1 MYLSR
6 QKNGNFRLKDRF
18 ISMLIV
24 FSIML
29 STIAIAGP
37 FNIAFATNGGETEA
51 SDSGVIGFDDGDINY
66 DSKLR
71 DNGDGT
77 YTLSLD
83 VWSDVAKSDK
93 NTRRDISEN
102 GFFVVQFD
110 GKYLVE
116 LWGGSGA
123 SGQTTKYNKGGKGG
137 AGGHTY
143 GVIDLKKG
151 DILCYNLG
159 GKGDT
164 TLVTDAG
171 GGANGGAAH
180 GEKGN
185 YRVGGG
191 GGYSSVYLFKNGTEA
206 DNFIKNYTDGNG
218 TLTRKVISESDRLSK
233 YVMIAAGGGGGGAG
247 DGFILGYKPSGTADG
262 GAGGSIGNAV
272 TSFNGGKVF
281 NGENG
286 KSSGK
291 KLKYIGY
298 GATTQPG
305 ETNGTWLGW
314 WDGANANNWEGTV
327 SGAKVGGGTGGAGN
341 FRGGGGGA
349 GFCGGSGGIMASAM
363 VAGNIGGGGGG
374 SSYVSD
380 LFDYSSVSDEVKNKV
395 NPNDGTTG
403 SGNVNI
409 SYLGNKNDNLSNTET
424 DWLKNLVFTANASK
438 YFDVT
443 ASSATANV
451 TVDGSK
457 ITLKNA
463 NLNEENGKFNLTV
476 KFTPKAGFKGGN
488 DVNLFEDTAKEF
500 TISDNAGKTSS
511 INLSDKV
518 SYANIPLNGFEAS
531 GNDDIG
537 ISAGES
543 VERSA
548 LFNDSY
554 ADARNNPDYTYDFIK
569 TVSEYTVKEFDTGVE
584 ITDTSISPSV
594 STAYI
599 VGFTVTPKTI
609 NPSKAVV
616 GEAVKTTEYT
626 AGAFIDVF
634 SEMVING
641 VTYNIYKKI
650 TFDKGTGK
658 YTLSVTLK
666 SSERPEDKD
675 IPDGPKV
682 NDAALSFTQDLP
694 TSFTNQT
701 FTSND
706 TFTAPVSGY
715 YIIQAWGGNGG
726 NGGSVAITNKGGKKR
741 EAIGGIGGTGGYVS
755 TVVYLKKNET
765 LTLENGAKGLNG
777 ESYDI
782 EREGNTE
789 YNITCDGGKAGIPTI
804 IKFNNNIMAQASGG
818 AGGGGGACHYQYKAL
833 FNEDKDAIFKHGT
846 AGVSVTETTNIFN
859 DIGSSADGS
868 KGTAS
873 SSGVTGGI
881 GGQTAAKN
889 YISSELTTSTYPV
902 AVQTVY
908 DSLSSSN
915 PNFTSGAAKIT
926 FVDTRKTEAEVKDD
940 LTNRLSGI
948 MLDTYSFTKYFKNIV
963 VTTPTADD
971 FTNVIEINGPVDNGD
986 GTETTTAKLGGDGVT
1001 WTFTFEPKDG
1011 FLGGNYVPA
1020 LESLTLKQGESGAIT
1035 VPENITTDFVN
1046 VEITNPI
1053 TAAVNEANV
1062 KDGKYRVKY
1071 GTNVSFADL
1080 FTVTG
1085 TWPTDADNTAF
1096 VNQIDETDIDRTSG
1110 FNATETKKFTYTYG
1124 ITPTNAASKAK
1135 VAALQ
1140 KEQSQT
1146 LTASVEVYSDVDVSG
1161 LKHMTYDGPT
1171 EVTYGDKLVATVKT
1185 NSGYEAPTTFT
1196 VKSGTTT
1203 LTEGNDYTY
1212 DKATGELVVNAES
1225 IKGTV
1230 YIIAE
1235 AGVKTYKI
1243 HFEAT
1248 DQHGL
1253 PIVISADKA
1262 TQSFEAGAPIPA
1274 GVEPFDASTMP
1285 AKTGYKFVWDWNTDD
1300 GQPLKEMTAHDY
1312 YVYGSYEPLFYTVK
1326 INYVD
1331 TSNRPIA
1338 SATQYVNENAYYT
1351 LKETVASPAIPGYK
1365 LVDPAQASVS
1375 YEVNDATIGTHNENE
1390 VILEINV
1397 KYALTEDNVTVRH
1410 IYENTGEVFAV
1421 EYAKV
1426 NVGDSYTAKAKTDVS
1441 GYTGTDKTITASAN
1455 KEENVVDI
1463 LYTPGTYKID
1473 FISEGKKIGTI
1484 NATYNDVYPD
1494 FPEIE
1499 NPQTEDKV
1507 FAGWY
1512 TAEIGGVKIDEND
1525 VFTGTSDTT
1534 YYAHWNI
1541 APKFTVTVNPSDWTK
1556 NSVTFEFTGTNEK
1569 FTYTSDN
1576 VTYQYSTDGG
1586 NTWFNVPGTEFG
1598 KFTVDTEGETEY
1610 KFKAVAKNLDEFV
1623 NEGTYTARIDKSAPT
1638 AKMKLSEPDTLWF
1651 KITEKIDDLFG
1662 THFTKEKVQMEILD
1676 AEDTLSGLADTSSVM
1691 YFVSDTKVSASD
1703 IANGTYAWK
1712 EYKAPVVINATGD
1725 DINEGKYFVYAKVT
1739 DKVGNVLYLGT
1750 DGLVVDTTAPAVG
1763 GKSNFD
1769 GEKWINSATA
1779 VDAAVISGAATD
1791 KTENGSGLNYLEYS
1805 LDGGNTW
1812 TRYPDSGSS
1821 VKYELPYSFTNDLF
1835 AEGKGQTVQ
1844 LRAYDLVGNA
1854 SAVTTLI
1861 VNKDTVNPAITVS
1874 APTGADS
1881 AWVTAENPEITVSDA
1896 TSGVKSVQYKEA
1908 SETTWHSA
1916 TVVDAAAGKYTAEIT
1931 SNGTYTFKVTDVAG
1945 NETTE
1950 TVTYSFVDSVSPTF
1964 DISATSKSKAYD
1976 FENAP
1981 WINDDVTFIIN
1992 PTSANTG
1999 TVTYKYREVGSAA
2012 YTTVTE
2018 TTDGKPSFKVD
2029 KQGEKLGY
2037 EIIAVSASGKESTP
2051 TTVKTSI
2058 DKVVPTGSV
2067 QLNDRTATTTLVK
2080 IADPLDLFFKD
2091 PVKVQMTYAD
2101 GLSGVA
2107 SASYYL
2113 SHSAMTEEQLS
2124 AMTDGWTTYSALFS
2138 VEENDDYIVYA
2149 RIIDKAGNVAFLSSD
2164 GFIFDKVAPKID
2176 VDLTSAKDKVNGW
2189 SVDAEIEFPVTITD
2203 DQSPKGISGVDT
2215 TAGKIT
2221 YAYDN
2226 NAPEGYK
2233 GVEKTA
2239 TTVTDPSGAV
2249 KFTIPNGDIPAGRYT
2264 ITITAYD
2271 RAGNIATADIEV
2283 MRAKTSLTVVAQP
2296 TDISVEYGTASAK
2309 FSVDIATVA
2318 EGLTYKWQ
2326 CKRPGDT
2333 AWTDV
2338 GENSPQ
2344 LVVSNPTVVANN
2356 GEKYRVIVTSGAE
2369 ISTTSDEVTLSVQ
2382 KAKLTVSPKSH
2393 EKNYGQADAEL
2404 DYTVTGYKFADAGMV
2419 TFDGGFEREP
2429 GEDAGTYVIKN
2440 KDLRLA
2446 NDSAADNVNGNYY
2459 IDIQPATSS
2468 YVINPYDPA
2477 DTNAYLD
2484 GTMGN
2489 NGWYTSEVKI
2499 KAPDGFLISRTNSAD
2514 DSAWSEE
2521 LTVADDGIHN
2531 NVKYYLRNNDPTDTE
2546 FYKSITGEKLVS
2558 FKIDK
2563 TAPTVTVKYDDGNF
2577 WTDLLHTITF
2587 GLFSKG
2593 HEVEV
2598 TANDAMSGVASVKYF
2613 KIDSEEA
2620 LTTAEAVEAAATE
2633 NGGWSDVNSGK
2644 VPVNPDEKTVIYV
2657 CVTDNVGNKVYA
2669 SSQGMIAEDDAPEI
2683 TFAAKD
2689 VAGDNVT
2696 ATYETVKCL
2705 TKNNDRIHVTVNEK
2719 DTVIS
2724 GLASVTYK
2732 INNKAEK
2739 AYDGFTVGAALTK
2752 FEFAATEFEQGEN
2765 TVTVTS
2771 VDRSGNSSTATY
2783 KFWVDTKLPT
2793 VEMTADT
2800 TTIET
2805 EKTIEL
2811 TPDFGVT
2818 GGKVYVS
2825 KDDGATWTEV
2835 TKDADGKYIVTVT
2848 DADLGADGSVTYTAK
2863 VVNGAGI
2870 ENISPDTITFKDVI
2884 DNTSPDLSVTGV
2896 PTGWTNENVTVTVD
2910 NNNPNFGTTRYYYTT
2925 DADPSDKT
2933 KWVEI
2938 DPATGFTVD
2947 ADTNTEYTIIAVAEN
2962 GLTDTEKVAVKV
2974 DKSAPTGEISVDTN
2988 LWKEFLSDI
2997 TFGIYKNDTVTVKI
3011 TNDSSISGNK
3021 SVKYIKT
3028 SDVITDK
3035 AALEARTDWTD
3046 YNGQFTIPAVDAEK
3060 FVIYARIEDNAGNV
3074 TFLSSNGHVFD
3085 TSKPDI
3091 AVSSNIDGVNDSPSY
3106 GDRIVTV
3113 TDANLDTV
3121 TVTDKDGNTVAMVTF
3136 NADGTADVT
3145 YPDPT
3150 TKVKVVEP
3158 VTADPN
3164 GKDIVKIVLPNDDN
3178 EYTVSATDKA
3188 GNSTTPVKVVEKSI
3202 DTFIDEI
3209 ESELPKNPETGK
3221 PDTSLATDEKL
3232 GELIDRIDKLL
3243 DKETTDGNEPSN
3255 LDPDEIQK
3263 LKDER
3268 DKLLD
3273 QIKDNAKS
3281 ELEKEADKAKDEIN
3295 NKGNLSDEEKKTL
3308 TDEID
3313 KALDDAKKDIDN
3325 STTHD
3330 EIKDIVDNTK
3340 DKFDD
3345 TKDDATARDFVNKYA
3360 SDNDADNPYN
3370 KTDSNPVTK
3379 DNAAQIIGG
3388 SDTYDNHKNSVKD
3401 KINDLI
3407 NQGKTDGTTY
3417 PDYPS
3422 MKFDAEKALKDA
3434 KDAAIKE
3441 LEEAAK
3447 AAEDEIKGKE
3457 NLSDNEKKE
3466 LVDKVKDDLDKAKD
3480 DINNAGSNEDIKD
3493 IVDNTKDKFN
3503 DTKDDATARDFVNKY
3518 ASDNDADNP
3527 YNKTDNKVDKT
3538 NADKVISGA
3547 DTYDGHTDSVKDKIN
3562 DLINKGKTDGTTY
3575 PDYPSMKLDAEKALK
3590 DAKDA
3595 AKDDLDKAAEDAKKE
3610 IDSKDDLTDKEK
3622 EDLKNEIDKALDDAK
3637 KDIDNATTDDQIKDI
3652 VDETK
3657 KDFDLTVDKADA
3669 IDQIEKKEKE
3679 TEAAIDALPNLSDE
3693 EKKNLKDEAR
3703 AEADSAIADV
3713 NKVDG
3718 TVVDGKTPAEQLDK
3732 IVDDAKKTLDDTKD
3746 DATARDF
3753 VNKYA
3758 SDNDADNPY
3767 NKTDNK
3773 VDKTNAD
3780 KVISGSDIYN
3790 GHTDSVKDK
3799 INDLINQGK
3808 SDGTTYPDYP
3818 SMKLDADKALQ
3829 DAKDAAKDELDK
3841 AAEDAKKEIDSKEN
3855 LTDEE
3860 KDKLKE
3866 EIDNERDK
3874 GKADIDNAGSDKEID
3889 KAVEDTKKEFEDT
3902 KDDATA
3908 RDFVNKY
3915 ASDNNADDPYD
3926 KGNNPITDENIDK
3939 ILSGSDTYDKM
3950 TDSVK
3955 DKVNGLISNQKADGS
3970 ETYDSYPDMK
3980 KDAEKKAQELAD
3992 KFIEDY
3998 LLPNGKT
4005 YPENSKDVYG
4015 TATKNNADQIISG
4028 KDAWDKLPKAAQ
4040 DIVNA
4045 AIDAVKGT
4053 THTYPELLNEAKFIV
4068 GDKDVEFVNVDK
4080 DVSIKASGL
4089 ENLFDNPSVYTNKD
4103 KETVAKGGHVRIEN
4117 IVQKQIKSQ
4126 LSSSEQS
4133 SSDKFLIK
4141 YGLKAGLY
4149 LEITLVKYVY
4159 EYNAETGKYV
4169 LAYTENITDTA
4180 PDKIKYVLDIPQ
4192 ELLGKDEYYVIRIHN
4207 GVEEIIATAPK
4218 GSTQITF
4225 ETDKF
4230 STYILAY
4237 KEPEE
4242 KTAKTLDEN
4251 RFGNIGAAFAL
4262 TAVMYVATKRRRK
4275 DDESEM
4281 Y

>member
-66 DSKLR
+66 DSKLS

-102 GFFVVQFD
+102 GFFVAQFD

-191 GGYSSVYLFKNGTEA
+191 GGYSSVYLFKSGTEA

-218 TLTRKVISESDRLSK
+218 TLTRRVISESDRLSK
-233 YVMIAAGGGGGGAG
+233 YIMIAAGGGGGGAG

-298 GATTQPG
+298 GATTLPG

-451 TVDGSK
+451 TVDGNK

-476 KFTPKAGFKGGN
+476 RFTPKADFKGGN

-584 ITDTSISPSV
+584 ITDSSISPSV

-641 VTYNIYKKI
+641 VTYNVYKKI

-726 NGGSVAITNKGGKKR
+726 LGGHASLTNKGSTTRTGY
-741 EAIGGIGGTGGYVS
+741 GGIGGIGGYVS
-755 TVVYLKKNET
+755 TVVYLQKNET
-765 LTLENGAKGLNG
+765 VTLETGAKGTDG
-777 ESYDI
+777 VSVKKTRDGFTKYYEK
-782 EREGNTE
+782 GG
-789 YNITCDGGKAGIPTI
+789 GGKAGNATTVSCSTGILS
-804 IKFNNNIMAQASGG
+804 QAAGG
-818 AGGGGGACHYQYKAL
+818 AGGGGGAFYYWFPSAVD
-833 FNEDKDAIFKHGT
+833 DKYFKNGT
-846 AGVSVTETTNIFN
+846 AGADVTETTNVFD
-859 DIGSSADGS
+859 DIGLSDDGS
-868 KGTAS
+868 EGYADKDGNV
-873 SSGVTGGI
+873 SGGN
-881 GGQTAAKN
+881 GGQIAAKN
-889 YISSELTTSTYPV
+889 YINQDIVLSTYPA

-908 DSLSSSN
+908 DSLSSDN
-915 PNFTSGAAKIT
+915 PNFTSGTVTIT

-971 FTNVIEINGPVDNGD
+971 FTNAIEINGPVDNGD

-1071 GTNVSFADL
+1071 GTNVSFTDL

-1146 LTASVEVYSDVDVSG
+1146 LTASVEVYSDVDTSG

-1171 EVTYGDKLVATVKT
+1171 EVTYGDKLIATVKT

-1212 DKATGELVVNAES
+1212 DKATGELVVNAQS

-1397 KYALTEDNVTVRH
+1397 KYSLTEDNVTVRH

-1426 NVGDSYTAKAKTDVS
+1426 NVGDSYTAKARTDVA
-1441 GYTGTDKTITASAN
+1441 GYTGTDKTITVSAN

-1703 IANGTYAWK
+1703 IANGTHAWK

-1779 VDAAVISGAATD
+1779 VDAVVISGAATD

-1908 SETTWHSA
+1908 NEATWHSA

-1950 TVTYSFVDSVSPTF
+1950 AVTYSFVDSVSPTF
-1964 DISATSKSKAYD
+1964 DVSATSKSKVYD

-1992 PTSANTG
+1992 PTSVNTG
-1999 TVTYKYREVGSAA
+1999 IVTYKYREVGSAA

-2037 EIIAVSASGKESTP
+2037 EIIAVSASGKESTS

-2113 SHSAMTEEQLS
+2113 SHSAMTEEQLR

-2176 VDLTSAKDKVNGW
+2176 IDLTSAKDKVNGW

-2264 ITITAYD
+2264 ITVSAYD
-2271 RAGNIATADIEV
+2271 RAGNIATADIEI
-2283 MRAKTSLTVVAQP
+2283 MRAETSLTVVAQP

-2326 CKRPGDT
+2326 CKRQGDT

-2593 HEVEV
+2593 HGVEV

-2657 CVTDNVGNKVYA
+2657 CVTDNAGNKVYA

-2696 ATYETVKCL
+2696 ATYKTVKCL
-2705 TKNNDRIHVTVNEK
+2705 TKNYDRIHVTVNEK

-2896 PTGWTNENVTVTVD
+2896 PTGWTNENVTVMVD

-2962 GLTDTEKVAVKV
+2962 GLMDTEKVAVKV
-2974 DKSAPTGEISVDTN
+2974 DKSAPTGEVSVDTN

-3028 SDVITDK
+3028 SDVVTDK
-3035 AALEARTDWTD
+3035 AVLEARTDWTD

-3091 AVSSNIDGVNDSPSY
+3091 AISSNIDGVNDSPSY

-3113 TDANLDTV
+3113 SDANLDTV
-3121 TVTDKDGNTVAMVTF
+3121 TVTDKDGNTVATVTF
-3136 NADGTADVT
+3136 NADGTVDVT

-3388 SDTYDNHKNSVKD
+3388 SDTYDNHKDSVKD

-3422 MKFDAEKALKDA
+3422 MKLDAEKALKDA

-3457 NLSDNEKKE
+3457 NLSDDEKKE
-3466 LVDKVKDDLDKAKD
+3466 LVDKIKDDLDKAKD

-3538 NADKVISGA
+3538 NADKVISGG

-3562 DLINKGKTDGTTY
+3562 DLINKGKSDGTTY

-3718 TVVDGKTPAEQLDK
+3718 TVVDGKTPAEQLDE
-3732 IVDDAKKTLDDTKD
+3732 IVDEAKKTLDDTKD

-3780 KVISGSDIYN
+3780 KVISGSDTYN

-3926 KGNNPITDENIDK
+3926 KGNNPITDENLDK

-4053 THTYPELLNEAKFIV
+4053 AHTYPELLNEAKFIV

-4080 DVSIKASGL
+4080 DISIKASGL

-4251 RFGNIGAAFAL
+4251 RFGNVGAAFAL